1 MCPMYFNCMENT
13 GDTLYEYKTGH
24 FPSLYFI
31 WSKYCNLPNQSAGRF
46 EEELGR
52 KIKSP
57 EN

>member
-1 MCPMYFNCMENT
+1 MYFNCMENT
-13 GDTLYEYKTGH
+13 GDTLYEYKTRH

-57 EN
+57 EK